1 MVQTTNKNLNL
12 IKKFKKKL
20 EKLGMDRILF
30 FGSRAKGTFNS
41 ESDFDIIV
49 ISKNFKGVKWHK
61 RPLKIYLAW
70 KENKPLEVLCYTP
83 EEFEEEK
90 KQIGIVQEAVKEGI
104 EIK

>member
-1 MVQTTNKNLNL
+1 MVQTTNKNIAL

-20 EKLGMDRILF
+20 EKLGIDRVIF
-30 FGSRAKGTFNS
+30 FGSRARGEFNS
-41 ESDFDIIV
+41 ESDFDILA

-70 KENKPLEVLCYTP
+70 KENNPLEVLCYTP
-83 EEFEEEK
+83 EEFEKGK
-90 KQIGIVQEAVKEGI
+90 KQIGIIQEAIKEGI

>member
-1 MVQTTNKNLNL
+1 VQTTNKNLDL

-20 EKLGMDRILF
+20 EKLWVDRVIF
-30 FGSRAKGTFNS
+30 FGSRTRGTFNS

-49 ISKNFKGVKWHK
+49 ISKNFEGVKWHK
-61 RPLKIYLAW
+61 RSLKIYLAW
-70 KENKPLEVLCYTP
+70 KGDKPLEVLCYTP